1 MSSEVKGLARN
12 IKRESKKMKKAILI
26 ITALCGL
33 LVGCNDDAQIASRN
47 LSKAADNF
55 EIARR
60 VVFYNGITGQYIL
73 SVQGLCSVENRNRT
87 VSFTCKDDGGKYV
100 KHMLGLSDN
109 VTYFSEQ
116 LSAHDVSVYHYRVT
130 FKPDAII
137 PDFNLRSQLADDVT
151 ND

>member
-1 MSSEVKGLARN
+1 MAKAIQIKG
-12 IKRESKKMKKAILI
+12 KTMKKI
-26 ITALCGL
+26 L
-33 LVGCNDDAQIASRN
+33 LVTAIISGSLLGCNDADVASRN

-60 VVFYNGITGQYIL
+60 VVFYNGITGDYIL
-73 SVQGLCSVENRNRT
+73 SVQGLCSVSDNGHS
-87 VSFTCKDDGGKYV
+87 VAFTCKNDKGGYV

-116 LSAHDVSVYHYRVT
+116 LSAHDVSVYQYRVT

-137 PDFNLRSQLADDVT
+137 PDFNIRTHLIDDVT
-151 ND
+151 NK

>member
-1 MSSEVKGLARN
+1 MKFKLLIPAVALLA
-12 IKRESKKMKKAILI
+12 L
-26 ITALCGL
+26 T
-33 LVGCNDDAQIASRN
+33 GCQDDADIASYN

-60 VVFYNGITGQYIL
+60 VVFYNGITGDYIL
-73 SVQGLCSVENRNRT
+73 SVQGLCSVQDSGHK
-87 VSFTCKDDGGKYV
+87 VSFTCKDSNGKYV

-137 PDFNLRSQLADDVT
+137 PDFNLRTQLVDDVT
-151 ND
+151 NN

>member
-1 MSSEVKGLARN
+1 
-12 IKRESKKMKKAILI
+12 MKKLTLVALLPVIL
-26 ITALCGL
+26 LS
-33 LVGCNDDAQIASRN
+33 GCSDDASIASRN

-60 VVFYNGITGQYIL
+60 VVFYNGITGDYIL
-73 SVQGLCSVENRNRT
+73 SVQGLCSVSNNGRS
-87 VSFTCKDDGGKYV
+87 VSFTCKNDEGKFV

-116 LSAHDVSVYHYRVT
+116 LSAHEVSVYQYRVT

-137 PDFNLRSQLADDVT
+137 PDFNIRSQLTKDDS
-151 ND
+151 NN

>member
-1 MSSEVKGLARN
+1 
-12 IKRESKKMKKAILI
+12 MKKLI
-26 ITALCGL
+26 ISSTILMSL
-33 LVGCNDDAQIASRN
+33 LLTGCNDDARIASRN

-60 VVFYNGITGQYIL
+60 VVFYNGITGEYIL
-73 SVQGLCSVENRNRT
+73 AVQGLCSVSNNGQS
-87 VSFTCKDDGGKYV
+87 VSFTCKNNEGKYV

-116 LSAHDVSVYHYRVT
+116 LSAHDVSVYQYRVT

-137 PDFNLRSQLADDVT
+137 PDFNIRSQLADDNT
-151 ND
+151 NN